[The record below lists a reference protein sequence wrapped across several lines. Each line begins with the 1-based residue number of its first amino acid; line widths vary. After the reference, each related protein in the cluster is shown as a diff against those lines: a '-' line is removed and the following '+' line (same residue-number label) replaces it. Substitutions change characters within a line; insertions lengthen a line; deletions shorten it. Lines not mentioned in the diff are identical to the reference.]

1 MGLQQRHRI
10 HRASWLRAA
19 VLGANDGILS
29 TASLVIGVA
38 AAAAGKEA
46 VLLAGVAGAVAGA
59 LSMGAGEYVSVSSQA
74 DLERADIELERDHQN
89 ADPAFELEELT
100 QIYINRG
107 LSRSLAR
114 DVASQLMNQDA
125 LAAHARDELGIN
137 PNFKARPLKAAT
149 SSAAAFSIG
158 AALPLV
164 ASWLLPPSQLVAGV
178 ASSSLLF
185 LALLGAFA
193 ARTGGASVIKGA
205 MRVALWGAGAMLV
218 TALVGAWFGLSV

>member
-1 MGLQQRHRI
+1 MQQKHRI
-10 HRASWLRAA
+10 HRARWLRAA

-46 VLLAGVAGAVAGA
+46 ILLAGVAGAVAGA

-74 DLERADIELERDHQN
+74 DLERADIKLERDHQN

-100 QIYINRG
+100 QIYIKRG

-137 PNFKARPLKAAT
+137 PNFRARPLKAAA

-164 ASWLLPPSQLVAGV
+164 ASWLLPPAQVVAGV
-178 ASSSLLF
+178 AASSLLF

-205 MRVALWGAGAMLV
+205 IRVALWGAGAMLV

>member
-74 DLERADIELERDHQN
+74 DLERADIELERGHQN

-114 DVASQLMNQDA
+114 DVASQLMTQDA

-137 PNFKARPLKAAT
+137 PNFRARPLKAAI

-218 TALVGAWFGLSV
+218 TALVGTWFGLSV